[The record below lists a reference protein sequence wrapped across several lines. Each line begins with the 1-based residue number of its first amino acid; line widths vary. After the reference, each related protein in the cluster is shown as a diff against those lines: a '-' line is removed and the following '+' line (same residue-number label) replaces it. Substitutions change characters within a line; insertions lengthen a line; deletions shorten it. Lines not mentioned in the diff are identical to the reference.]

1 MVIVMKKTTESVTL
15 STDHNHRPIGFEVIE
30 YDSEKPGPHVFMQA
44 SVHGAELQ
52 GNMVIQVLMEKLE
65 KEDLLSSGKITIIP
79 FANPWGTTELFGA
92 GTYGRFDPITGK
104 NWNRAYHYL
113 YDEKLYSEF
122 AAKKEATTDCVDSF
136 KQLQRRILTDKIAQ
150 AKDYGIA
157 RASQLTY
164 ELQKRSIEADIF
176 LDLHT
181 APHAGLYLYAPDYL
195 KEKACDL
202 RYPINL
208 IIPPEFADAGDEA
221 HFSPWVKLRE
231 HFAKENKVFDI
242 PIESYTLELGG
253 EEIINR
259 DLATTQLKHITNY
272 LAQRGVLKSQSNKEL
287 PKGVWQELKHFKTYY
302 APHGG
307 LCEYL
312 AKPLEKVE
320 AGKEFAR
327 VSYYNHEAGSFN
339 STPLMANSPSIVVN
353 YFSTSNVQLG
363 TEVYQV
369 LENPLN
375 Y

>member
-1 MVIVMKKTTESVTL
+1 MNKTTEFVPL
-15 STDHNHRPIGFEVIE
+15 STDHNHRPIGFEVIQ
-30 YDSEKPGPHVFMQA
+30 YDSGKPGPHVFMQA

-52 GNMVIQVLMEKLE
+52 GNMLIQVLMEKLE
-65 KEDLLSSGKITIIP
+65 SENILTAGKISLIP

-113 YDEKLYSEF
+113 YDEKLFNEF
-122 AAKKEATTDCVDSF
+122 AEKKPANNECIDSF
-136 KQLQRRILTDKIAQ
+136 KQLQKRILRSKVDE
-150 AKDYGIA
+150 AKDYGLP
-157 RASQLTY
+157 RANQLTY
-164 ELQKRSIEADIF
+164 ELQLRSLEADIF

-181 APHAGLYLYAPDYL
+181 APHAGLYLYAPDFL

-221 HFSPWVKLRE
+221 HFSPWEKLRE
-231 HFAKENKVFDI
+231 HFAKEKKQFEI

-253 EEIINR
+253 EEMVSR
-259 DLATTQLKHITNY
+259 E
-272 LAQRGVLKSQSNKEL
+272 LAQKQLEHILFYLDSRGVLKLENKAEL
-287 PKGVWQELKHFKTYY
+287 PKGVYQNLDQFKTFY
-302 APHGG
+302 APFGG

-312 AKPLEKVE
+312 AKPGQALKKDEVIAE
-320 AGKEFAR
+320 I
-327 VSYYNHEAGSFN
+327 SYYNHEEAKFN
-339 STPLMANSPSIVVN
+339 SVPITAKSPSIVVN
-353 YFSTSNVQLG
+353 HFSTSNVQAG